1 MKATLEFTLPEEA
14 SEHEDAVNGSR
25 WKALVFEYDQL
36 LRSWLKYREA
46 GDKAPG
52 LQAAR
57 GRKPRRGTMKSW
69 CAIRPGR

>member
-36 LRSWLKYREA
+36 LRSWLKYKEA

-57 GRKPRRGTMKSW
+57 DSLHETIKDSGLTLD
-69 CAIRPGR
+69 